1 MKSRKYIKNGQSEKY
16 KSLLKE
22 FQSKYKAAAQRY
34 LKKNTEALKETNP
47 GQAYRILKKMS
58 AQPGDCTD
66 SNTFSLPSHVAAN
79 LTNQEAAERIAE
91 HFSAISQ
98 EFTPLDVNN
107 LPSRVKTKLN
117 TAYTEGGP
125 PTVSVQD
132 TLKKINKAKKPKSGV
147 PGDLPAEIVKE
158 FSDELAPPVCQ
169 ILNNIFRSA
178 VWPDQWKKEY
188 VTPIGKVPLPDTEDD
203 IRPISLTNFFSKVA
217 EHFVVTWLLEYIGKK
232 IDIRQFGGSKG
243 NSITHYIIELINFIL
258 SHQEDT
264 APTAILACLVDFS
277 KAFNRQDHETLIT
290 KLSDMDVPGWLLKI
304 VIAFLTNRKM
314 VVRYKGAI
322 SSMKDLPGGGP
333 QGTLLGLLLFL
344 VLINEVGFKDQ
355 ENDVGEHVTS
365 RKNFRGSNMLHLKY
379 VDDLTL
385 AKAIKLR

>member
-1 MKSRKYIKNGQSEKY
+1 MGSQKNTNLS
-16 KSLLKE
+16 LKE
-22 FQSKYKAAAQRY
+22 FQSKYKAAAQKY

-47 GQAYRILKKMS
+47 GQAYRILKRMS

-169 ILNNIFRSA
+169 ILNNVFRSA
-178 VWPDQWKKEY
+178 VWPDQWKKEF

-243 NSITHYIIELINFIL
+243 NSITHYIIELIHFIL

-322 SSMKDLPGGGP
+322 SSMKDLLGGGP
-333 QGTLLGLLLFL
+333 QGILLGLLLFL
-344 VLINEVGFKDQ
+344 VLINEDGFKDR
-355 ENDVGEHVTS
+355 ENDVGEV
-365 RKNFRGSNMLHLKY
+365 NM
-379 VDDLTL
+379 
-385 AKAIKLR
+385 